1 MKGGYNDT
9 LYFWIHPQMP
19 EEKSKIMI
27 PKTLKKSMIVCLY
40 GNFYIPLLYKLKAM
54 NERTI
59 KIVLSDDAK
68 NFIKIQPLKAQQK
81 IVYNIK
87 KVEGGVMDK
96 ELFKKLDDTDI
107 WELRTLF
114 NGICYRLLSFW
125 DNDEGALVIV
135 THGIIKK
142 TQKTPSKEIAK
153 AEAIMKEYFNDKK

>member
-1 MKGGYNDT
+1 
-9 LYFWIHPQMP
+9 
-19 EEKSKIMI
+19 MI
-27 PKTLKKSMIVCLY
+27 PKTLKKSIEVCLY

-114 NGICYRLLSFW
+114 NGICYRFLSFW

>member
-1 MKGGYNDT
+1 
-9 LYFWIHPQMP
+9 
-19 EEKSKIMI
+19 MI
-27 PKTLKKSMIVCLY
+27 PKTLKKSIEVCLY

-114 NGICYRLLSFW
+114 NGIYYRLLSFW

>member
-19 EEKSKIMI
+19 EEKNKIMI
-27 PKTLKKSMIVCLY
+27 PKTLKKSIEVCLY

-81 IVYNIK
+81 
-87 KVEGGVMDK
+87 
-96 ELFKKLDDTDI
+96 
-107 WELRTLF
+107 
-114 NGICYRLLSFW
+114 
-125 DNDEGALVIV
+125 
-135 THGIIKK
+135 
-142 TQKTPSKEIAK
+142 
-153 AEAIMKEYFNDKK
+153 

>member
-1 MKGGYNDT
+1 
-9 LYFWIHPQMP
+9 
-19 EEKSKIMI
+19 MI
-27 PKTLKKSMIVCLY
+27 PKTLKKSIEVCLY

-125 DNDEGALVIV
+125 GNDEGALVIV

>member
-19 EEKSKIMI
+19 EKNKIMI
-27 PKTLKKSMIVCLY
+27 PKTLKKSIEVCLY

-114 NGICYRLLSFW
+114 NGICYRLFAFW
-125 DNDEGALVIV
+125 DTDKRTLVV
-135 THGIIKK
+135 ATHGIIKK
-142 TQKTPSKEIAK
+142 TSKIVKK
-153 AEAIMKEYFNDKK
+153 AI